1 MMVGL
6 QKVETLHEINLHVSL
21 IVLLVTSFICSLFL
35 FFTVVKKNMS
45 FYKKQ
50 ISIIFISLLLFL
62 WLLTLNSNYNLNDIV
77 FVSIIVTTIAASI
90 YDTF

>member
-6 QKVETLHEINLHVSL
+6 QKVESLHEIKAHVSL
-21 IVLLVTSFICSLFL
+21 LVLLVTLIVCSIFLFL
-35 FFTVVKKNMS
+35 TVVKKNMS
-45 FYKKQ
+45 FYIKQ
-50 ISIIFISLLLFL
+50 ISFIFIGLLLFL
-62 WLLTLNSNYNLNDIV
+62 WLFTLNQNYNLNDIV